1 VRHWERNANVSLV
14 RKPEDKRPLEGP
26 GDMQDDRTKKI
37 LPSKMM
43 WPGQEAAVGSVGCG
57 LCGLWAL
64 WVVGSVG
71 CGLCGLWTLWVLL
84 TAVMKRRESCHQMR
98 ISQPLY
104 NAARPW
110 RSLKPEL

>member
-1 VRHWERNANVSLV
+1 MRHWERNANVSLV

-57 LCGLWAL
+57 LCGLW
-64 WVVGSVG
+64 
-71 CGLCGLWTLWVLL
+71 TLWVLL